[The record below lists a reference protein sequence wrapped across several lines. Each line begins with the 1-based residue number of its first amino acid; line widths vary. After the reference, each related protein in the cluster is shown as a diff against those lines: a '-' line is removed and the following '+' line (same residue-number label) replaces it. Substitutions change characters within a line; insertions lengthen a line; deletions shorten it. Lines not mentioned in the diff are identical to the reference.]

1 MENVFITTQQNR
13 KLLYQLLTKTP
24 KEVLV
29 KIPEGFRNN
38 IWWNIAH
45 ILVTQ
50 QLLVY
55 RRSGLP
61 IQIDEW
67 MIDAFK
73 KGTVPNEEPTDDAI
87 EDVAAYLLSTSEL
100 MQQDYENGLYTEYD
114 EYTTSLKVTLSTTED
129 AMVFNLLHEGLHL
142 GVVLSLLK
150 AVSTT

>member
-29 KIPEGFRNN
+29 QIPEGFRNN

-100 MQQDYENGLYTEYD
+100 MQQDYENGMFTEYD

>member
-100 MQQDYENGLYTEYD
+100 MQQDYENGLFTEYD

>member
-29 KIPEGFRNN
+29 QIPEGFRNN

-73 KGTVPNEEPTDDAI
+73 KGTIPNEEPTDDAI

-100 MQQDYENGLYTEYD
+100 MQQDYENGLFTEYD